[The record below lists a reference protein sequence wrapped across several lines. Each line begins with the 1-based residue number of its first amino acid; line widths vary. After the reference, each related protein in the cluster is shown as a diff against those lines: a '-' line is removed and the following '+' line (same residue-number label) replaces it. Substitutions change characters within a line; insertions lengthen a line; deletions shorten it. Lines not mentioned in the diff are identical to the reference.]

1 MSEVRKTSFTD
12 AVRQGH
18 REGLLN
24 NQRSHI
30 IGLGVDYENGAD
42 GTTSGLA
49 SEFPGKLHDTPVSE
63 AAFTGMAVGMATCGD
78 TAIVHHGRVEFALLA
93 MDQVLT
99 QAAKWEFMFGGDYP
113 CRFAARINIGRQWGN
128 GPQHT
133 SSYSSLFLNTPGL
146 DIFWPSRPREAF
158 EFTRRLHEV
167 SSPTI
172 CMEHRYLFK
181 TTDTLDAIDLNVPR
195 LKAAIYGSDHPDI
208 VILTYGDGVGEALRV
223 LKHCA
228 DLAIQVVALTS
239 FPIDL
244 SECTDVVNSLLICEQ
259 IIVIDTAHYEF
270 GVMEAIV
277 GRLAVK
283 INISGRVKV
292 FSPAFE
298 PCATSPQ
305 LVKDYYPQAPR
316 ITDWLVS
323 QNLTK
328 LCMPSYDFDKLH
340 LPFDFDFSEIRPIN
354 EVR

>member
-1 MSEVRKTSFTD
+1 
-12 AVRQGH
+12 
-18 REGLLN
+18 
-24 NQRSHI
+24 
-30 IGLGVDYENGAD
+30 
-42 GTTSGLA
+42 
-49 SEFPGKLHDTPVSE
+49 
-63 AAFTGMAVGMATCGD
+63 
-78 TAIVHHGRVEFALLA
+78 
-93 MDQVLT
+93 
-99 QAAKWEFMFGGDYP
+99 
-113 CRFAARINIGRQWGN
+113 
-128 GPQHT
+128 
-133 SSYSSLFLNTPGL
+133 
-146 DIFWPSRPREAF
+146 
-158 EFTRRLHEV
+158 
-167 SSPTI
+167 
-172 CMEHRYLFK
+172 MEHRYLFK